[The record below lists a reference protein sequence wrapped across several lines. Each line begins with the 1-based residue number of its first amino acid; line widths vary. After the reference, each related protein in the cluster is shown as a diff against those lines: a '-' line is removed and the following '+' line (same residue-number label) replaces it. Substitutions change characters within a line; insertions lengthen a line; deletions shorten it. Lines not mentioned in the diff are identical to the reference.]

1 MMKNR
6 PRPAAAHPE
15 DAADLADTVRSP
27 GFALIQARLKSLR
40 NDYVQQLVTATSWPD
55 VVALQA
61 QIRCVDT
68 LTEVPEIL
76 RRELTA
82 AKFKE

>member
-15 DAADLADTVRSP
+15 DAADLADAVRSP
-27 GFALIQARLKSLR
+27 GYALIAARLRSLR

-61 QIRCVDT
+61 QIRCVDMV
-68 LTEVPEIL
+68 LDVPEIL

-82 AKFKE
+82 RKYKE